1 MKQARPLRL
10 FSLWSVA
17 ALIALMI
24 VELLPSTGPLLA
36 DVGAAYVA
44 GWLAHVCL
52 LALAADAVIGSLPRA
67 AALIPMLAYG
77 GYYVARSQQ
86 DSHLRLRS
94 EEVRNGNP
102 GTVLK
107 FDPSKYSLVMDGAN
121 EFVASHAIP
130 VVYARDPAYRPEGYV
145 SFRLPTPRDA
155 GSTSSPP
162 KKASGSTEYPWAA
175 TSSTTL
181 RWRKSPHIPIVAATV
196 SDDPGQGWKDWNIG
210 GETTSIAADGRT
222 VGVFRSAYA
231 RRLPVLP
238 FLRIG
243 CTFSPASSARR
254 CEADFITERVAIESR
269 PRTIDRDVYDDPV
282 SIMLGIRKYSASD
295 LAERKTA
302 PVDPGVEAVSRPRPW
317 TRTPP
322 WRPSKTWSADK
333 IRRCPGRW
341 SRASGQNPARLAP
354 LAAAMA
360 NRFIE
365 LDRTGSSDAPGKR
378 LQLALLAAAISA
390 LDPLS
395 FAAVEDRLTD
405 SPGRDHVRQEY
416 PLLYVRLGDVG
427 QKLFPIYRDHF
438 LAKDATLVDG
448 LLAALAICRIGIADS
463 ELISEMKARLLN
475 NDGDAPIDVAYRT
488 ALFVTLIKLGQE
500 NPTAGSSRLGIACL
514 AVLAQRRPGGKGA
527 QRRRPEQL
535 HAARVAA
542 QRRRSLDHVSR
553 PAMGPAAVGE
563 QSRLREL
570 ADPCRDEL
578 TLARPPRRQAVVIS
592 FGPA

>member
-52 LALAADAVIGSLPRA
+52 LALAADAIIGSLPRA

-77 GYYVARSQQ
+77 GYYVARSEQ

-155 GSTSSPP
+155 GSTSSSAE
-162 KKASGSTEYPWAA
+162 KSIRIDRISVGGHVFDDLA
-175 TSSTTL
+175 TAEKPEHS
-181 RWRKSPHIPIVAATV
+181 IVAATV

-243 CTFSPASSARR
+243 CSFSPASSARR
-254 CEADFITERVAIESR
+254 CEADFITEHVAIESR

-282 SIMLGIRKYSASD
+282 SIMLGIRKYSAGD

-302 PVDPGVEAVSRPRPW
+302 PVDRGVETMSRPMALDENPALAALQDVVRGQNPAA
-317 TRTPP
+317 
-322 WRPSKTWSADK
+322 SWSMVQ
-333 IRRCPGRW
+333 GV
-341 SRASGQNPARLAP
+341 GQNPARLAP

-378 LQLALLAAAISA
+378 LQLALLAAGISA

-405 SPGRDHVRQEY
+405 FPGRDHVRQDY

-475 NDGDAPIDVAYRT
+475 NDGDAPIDAAYRT

-500 NPTAGSSRLGIACL
+500 NPTAGFSRLESPAL
-514 AVLAQRRPGGKGA
+514 RSWRNDVLAGRG
-527 QRRRPEQL
+527 
-535 HAARVAA
+535 
-542 QRRRSLDHVSR
+542 RS
-553 PAMGPAAVGE
+553 AVGPNNCMPLE
-563 QSRLREL
+563 WPLSEDVPSIMSPGLQW
-570 ADPCRDEL
+570 
-578 TLARPPRRQAVVIS
+578 ARQRWESSPGSVSWPIHV
-592 FGPA
+592 GTN